1 MFLVPTMHIDLTY
14 FKMISKRLNETFRF
28 TFGHIWN
35 KMISVNDDHEM
46 TNEDNE
52 EVNRNLKSQMDAF
65 FSQIN
70 KRLKISSLFNTYK
83 SEHEATANKLN
94 TFNNVQIFTE
104 MRSKLIDQIPF
115 YDLPFDLKCDLDSAL
130 NDLEAQEFVDLENIY
145 YKNRRQFLING
156 CCIFYKDYLIGTHL
170 NDELTRSVYYYA
182 EHYDLFNMIR
192 RGNSGQFHIWK
203 EISLGLNKHDQQRND
218 RYFLVLVGYVS
229 YN

>member
-1 MFLVPTMHIDLTY
+1 
-14 FKMISKRLNETFRF
+14 MISKRLNETFRF
-28 TFGHIWN
+28 TFGHIWDE
-35 KMISVNDDHEM
+35 MISANDGLEM
-46 TNEDNE
+46 TNEDNQ

-70 KRLKISSLFNTYK
+70 KRLKICSLFNTYK
-83 SEHEATANKLN
+83 SEHEATSNKLN
-94 TFNNVQIFTE
+94 AFNNVEIFTE
-104 MRSKLIDQIPF
+104 MRSKLIDKIPF

-130 NDLEAQEFVDLENIY
+130 NDLEAQEFVDLDNIY
-145 YKNRRQFLING
+145 YKHRRQFLING
-156 CCIFYKDYLIGTHL
+156 CCIFYKDYLIATHL

-203 EISLGLNKHDQQRND
+203 EISLELNKQDPQSSD

-229 YN
+229 HDENVSFLG